1 MSGGS
6 SERVFV
12 SGESSERE
20 RGYEDGERKEGKREW
35 ERGGRWREGER
46 EQQLTI
52 DGHLVSITSKS
63 QESNDTL
70 SSN

>member
-1 MSGGS
+1 MRGRESGG
-6 SERVFV
+6 